1 MRDGPVIGK
10 HAEHVKVATLSFKA
24 DDVEY
29 FWEST
34 STGGAPDPVLVRNG
48 KTYTVIVKI
57 KQLHDYTRLSDFA
70 LNATCPG

>member
-1 MRDGPVIGK
+1 
-10 HAEHVKVATLSFKA
+10 
-24 DDVEY
+24 
-29 FWEST
+29 
-34 STGGAPDPVLVRNG
+34 VRNG